1 MTAPLQGI
9 RVIDWTQVQ
18 SGPSCTQMLAWLGA
32 DVIKIE
38 KTGTGDPTRTELL
51 DYPDL
56 DGLYYLQL
64 NCNKRSIELD
74 MKSPEGKE
82 ILTRLL
88 KTADIFVENLHP
100 GAVDKLGFSWE
111 EVHKINPRVI
121 YGTIKGFNDDS
132 PFANVKA
139 FEPVAQCAG
148 GAAATTGWW
157 NSEYNVPT
165 QSGAALGDSNTGMH
179 LLIGL
184 LAALMQREKTGEGC
198 FVQQSMQDAVLNLCR
213 IKLRDQLILEHNGV
227 LKHMRQY
234 QKETIG
240 DTVPR
245 AGNVEGGQVMGW
257 CYRCKGWETDPNAF
271 VYIVLQNEAKPF
283 AAAARAMGYP
293 QWIDDPKFNTPEA
306 RNEIKTEIY
315 AAIEAY
321 TMQHDKMEIVET
333 LGKVGVPCGPVLSM
347 KEIENDESLRKCG
360 TIVEVEQPKRG
371 KFLTIG
377 CPPKFS
383 SYTPQV
389 KAAPLL
395 GEHTDEVLKEVG
407 YSEAE
412 IQALRSKHVVC
423 K

>member
-1 MTAPLQGI
+1 
-9 RVIDWTQVQ
+9 
-18 SGPSCTQMLAWLGA
+18 
-32 DVIKIE
+32 
-38 KTGTGDPTRTELL
+38 
-51 DYPDL
+51 
-56 DGLYYLQL
+56 
-64 NCNKRSIELD
+64 
-74 MKSPEGKE
+74 
-82 ILTRLL
+82 
-88 KTADIFVENLHP
+88 
-100 GAVDKLGFSWE
+100 
-111 EVHKINPRVI
+111 
-121 YGTIKGFNDDS
+121 
-132 PFANVKA
+132 
-139 FEPVAQCAG
+139 
-148 GAAATTGWW
+148 
-157 NSEYNVPT
+157 
-165 QSGAALGDSNTGMH
+165 MH

-213 IKLRDQLILEHNGV
+213 IKLRDQLILEHTGV
-227 LKHMRQY
+227 LKHMPQY
-234 QKETIG
+234 PKEIIG